1 MQAATLKY
9 YLAKC
14 ILKGIAIA
22 FFCVLALIMLVDFVE
37 ASRNIGSEAGVKA
50 WQVFGLTLLKTPHL
64 IEETIPFIVLFG
76 VMGALYGLNRRSELI
91 VLRAAGLSAWRF
103 LAPAVSLAAL
113 IGILWSFLF
122 NPLAAQMLGA
132 HDKLAESLS
141 ATPRTSPGKAIW
153 LREGSE
159 LNQTVIHA
167 PRADVLS
174 ATLFDVTF
182 YVFKRHAD
190 GSSSFERRFD
200 AQRAKLTDQGYWQ
213 LQTIIENSEGEPPRR
228 LGATSMPTTITHQ
241 SLRNS
246 AGADISV
253 PFWALPAAIK
263 KTKQA
268 GFSTIPLRLQLHK
281 LLALPVMLI
290 AMTIIAAGV
299 SMRLARSGGA
309 LRLLVSGG
317 AAGFIVFF
325 TNNIVSAFGE
335 AAILPLSLA
344 AWATPLLVLCLGLA
358 YLSHIEDG

>member
-1 MQAATLKY
+1 MRQATLKY

-22 FFCVLALIMLVDFVE
+22 FFCVLAVIMLVDFVE
-37 ASRNIGSEAGVKA
+37 ASRNIGSEVGVSA

-64 IEETIPFIVLFG
+64 IEETIPFIILFG

-103 LAPAVSLAAL
+103 LAPAMGLAGL
-113 IGILWSFLF
+113 IGVLWSLIF
-122 NPLAAQMLGA
+122 NPLAAQMLSA

-141 ATPRTSPGKAIW
+141 AAPRTSTAKAIW

-159 LNQTVIHA
+159 LSQTVIYA

-174 ATLFDVTF
+174 ATLFDATF

-190 GSSSFERRFD
+190 GSASFERRFD
-200 AQRAKLTDQGYWQ
+200 AQRAQLTDQGYWQ
-213 LQTIIENSEGEPPRR
+213 LQTIIENKVGESPER
-228 LGATSMPTTITHQ
+228 LGAISMPTAITHQ
-241 SLRNS
+241 NLRNTV
-246 AGADISV
+246 GADISV
-253 PFWALPAAIK
+253 PFWELPAAIET
-263 KTKQA
+263 TKQA
-268 GFSTIPLRLQLHK
+268 GFSTVALRLQLHK

-299 SMRLARSGGA
+299 STRLTRSGGA
-309 LRLLVSGG
+309 LRLLISGS

-325 TNNIVSAFGE
+325 ANNVVSAFGE